1 MKKAENAK
9 YFLGLDV
16 GTDSVGYAVTD
27 EQYHLLKFKGEPMW
41 GATLFDA
48 ASTSADRRTFRS
60 ARRRLDRRQQRVQ
73 LLSELFAGEI
83 AKIDPN
89 FFIRRKE
96 SALFPED
103 SQFGPN
109 IFAGDGITGEEY
121 HNKYPTIHHLLLD
134 LMKSAEPHDI
144 RLIYIA
150 CAWLVAHRGHFLL
163 DIPSDNVNDVKNF
176 GKVYQNFLDYI
187 HENDYVLP
195 WSEDIPSQT
204 ILSIMQE
211 SAGITKK
218 AERFRA
224 ELFDSSK
231 KLKGEKEYCAGFPL
245 ALEPFI
251 SLLAG
256 GKVSPA
262 ALFDNEAYAEV
273 EKISLS
279 MEPDEYERI
288 VSSLDT
294 DADIIHKLRA
304 MYECAQ
310 LVSVL
315 DGVEDISE
323 AKVKVYNQHQK
334 DLKYLKLFVK
344 KYCPEKY
351 NEIFRDVVKVD
362 NQGRGNYVS
371 FSRNTKAIKREE
383 YPDVKF
389 ATKVGFSEFLLNRVK
404 GISVSEEDA
413 PAYEDMLRRLELYT
427 FLPKQID
434 GDNRLIPQ
442 QLYRAELEEI
452 LGHASQYT
460 PLLSEVD
467 ADGLSIKD
475 KIVAIFDFKI
485 PYFVG
490 PLNPNAMVGKNE
502 KAWIERKAGALGPIL
517 PWNFA
522 EKIDFDKSEAAF
534 IRRMTNQCTYLPMES
549 VLPDNS
555 LLYERFKALNILNGL
570 KVNGVGIPVEV
581 KQELYTE
588 LLEKRASVGM
598 KQIKDY
604 LMQHCY
610 MGRDDE
616 LSGIDATVKFNL
628 KAYHTFKN
636 MLDKGIL
643 SFNDAEETIEHMAFT
658 EDKPRFRKWLKS
670 RFPDLCD
677 ADINYIVQHRLKEFG
692 RLSQRFL
699 SGIYGTQKDSDGEA
713 HTIIEMLWETNE
725 NLMQLLSDRYT
736 FAETVHELCE
746 AYYTENPA
754 SLDKRLSEMYVS
766 NAVKRP
772 IFRTFDIVK
781 DVVKA
786 MGCAPS
792 KIFVEMARGGTPEQ
806 KGKRT
811 QSRKEQLLAWYK
823 NCKGTLANEAK
834 QFEEQLKEMGALA
847 DNKLQDKKLFLYYL
861 QMGKCAYSG
870 EAIELSKLAS
880 ADYNIDHIYPQAF
893 VKDDSLLN
901 NLVLVKSDLN
911 GRKKDIYPVNE
922 DIRHKMQSVWFGWME
937 SGLLTKEKY
946 NRLVRS
952 TPFTDDEKMGF
963 INRQL
968 VETRQSSKVIATLL
982 QEHFPDAEIVYV
994 KAGMVSEFRQEFK
1007 MIKCRSVNDMHHAKD
1022 AYLNIVVGNV
1032 YHERFTKKWFCLS
1045 DEYNVQVK
1053 RIFVKPHSHKDV
1065 CYWRGE
1071 DDLALV
1077 RKTMGKNAAH
1087 LTRFAYCKKHGQSGG
1102 LFDQQPQK
1110 AKDGLIPLK
1119 AGLSTEKYGG
1129 YNKATASFFILA
1141 QFCNKKKTEIMFVPI
1156 PAMNMASFSEN
1167 PDDCVKEQISSILG
1181 IIPNDLKLLLNGHP
1195 LKIGASISLDGL
1207 CVTLSGKGSG
1217 GKVVLLSPITPLIL
1231 SYEDESYIKAIENV
1245 LNKRKT
1251 NKNYLP
1257 DADHDGISKEKN
1269 LHMYDKVAEKLSS
1282 WPFNKLPCN
1291 PYEQIA
1297 KCEARSKFK
1306 AADPVEQITLL
1317 MGMIQLIA
1325 GKAKKCDLKL
1335 IGGAPGAGGI
1345 ALNSKLSNWCGKYD
1359 DVRIID
1365 SSASGLFSTQG
1376 KNLLSFL

>member
-1 MKKAENAK
+1 MKRTENAK

-109 IFAGDGITGEEY
+109 IFAEDGITDEEY
-121 HNKYPTIHHLLLD
+121 HDKYPTIHHLLLN
-134 LMKSAEPHDI
+134 LMKSDEPHDI

-195 WSEDIPSQT
+195 WDEDIPSQT

-211 SAGITKK
+211 SAGVTKK
-218 AERFRA
+218 TERLRA
-224 ELFDSSK
+224 ELFGSSK

-304 MYECAQ
+304 LYECAQ

-323 AKVKVYNQHQK
+323 AKVKVYDQHQK

-383 YPDVKF
+383 YPNVKF
-389 ATKVGFSEFLLNRVK
+389 VTKVGFSEFLLNRVK
-404 GISVSEEDA
+404 GISVSEEDI

-442 QLYRAELEEI
+442 QLYRAELSEI
-452 LGHASQYT
+452 LSHASRYT

-475 KIVAIFDFKI
+475 KIVSIFDFKI

-502 KAWIERKAGALGPIL
+502 KAWIERKAGAIGPIL
-517 PWNFA
+517 PWNFT

-555 LLYERFKALNILNGL
+555 LLYEKFKALNILNGL

-610 MGRDDE
+610 MRRDDE

-677 ADINYIVQHRLKEFG
+677 ADINYIAQHRLKEFG

-699 SGIYGTQKDSDGEA
+699 SGIYGTVKGSDGEA
-713 HTIIEMLWETNE
+713 HTIIEMMWETNE

-736 FAETVHELCE
+736 FAETIHELCA

-1007 MIKCRSVNDMHHAKD
+1007 MIKCRPVNDIHHAKD

-1053 RIFVKPHSHKDV
+1053 RIFEKPHSHREA
-1065 CYWRGE
+1065 CYWRGK

-1077 RKTMGKNAAH
+1077 RKTMGKNAIH
-1087 LTRFAYCKKHGQSGG
+1087 LTRFAYCKRHGQSGG

-1119 AGLSTEKYGG
+1119 AGLPTEKYGG

-1141 QFCNKKKTEIMFVPI
+1141 QFYNKKKSEIMFVPI
-1156 PAMNMASFSEN
+1156 PAMEMASFVAN
-1167 PDDCVKEQISSILG
+1167 PEDCVKEQISSILG
-1181 IIPNDLKLLLNGHP
+1181 VIPSDLKLLLNGHP
-1195 LKIGASISLDGL
+1195 LKIGTSISIDGL
-1207 CVTLSGKGSG
+1207 HVTLSGKGSG

-1231 SYEDESYIKAIENV
+1231 SYEDELYVKAIENV

-1251 NKNYLP
+1251 NKNYIP
-1257 DADHDGISKEKN
+1257 DADNDGISKEKN
-1269 LHMYDKVAEKLSS
+1269 LRMYDKVSEKLSS
-1282 WPFNKLPCN
+1282 WPFNKLPCT

-1297 KCEARSKFK
+1297 ECEARSKFE
-1306 AADPVEQITLL
+1306 AADPVEQISLL

-1345 ALNSKLSNWCGKYD
+1345 ALSSKLSNWHGKYH

-1365 SSASGLFSTQG
+1365 SSASGLFSTQS

>member
-109 IFAGDGITGEEY
+109 IFAGDGITDEEY

-134 LMKSAEPHDI
+134 LMKSDEPHDI

-195 WSEDIPSQT
+195 WDEDIPSQT

-218 AERFRA
+218 TERLRA
-224 ELFDSSK
+224 ELFGSSK

-262 ALFDNEAYAEV
+262 ALFGNEAYAEV

-323 AKVKVYNQHQK
+323 AKVKVYDQHQK

-362 NQGRGNYVS
+362 KQGRGNYVS

-389 ATKVGFSEFLLNRVK
+389 VTKVGFSEFLLNRVK

-413 PAYEDMLRRLELYT
+413 PAYEDMLHRLELYT

-452 LGHASQYT
+452 LSHASQYT

-475 KIVAIFDFKI
+475 KIVSIFDFKI

-502 KAWIERKAGALGPIL
+502 KAWIERKAGAIGPIL
-517 PWNFA
+517 PWNFT

-610 MGRDDE
+610 MRRDDE

-643 SFNDAEETIEHMAFT
+643 SFDDAEETIEHMAFT

-677 ADINYIVQHRLKEFG
+677 ADINYIAQHRLKEFG

-713 HTIIEMLWETNE
+713 HTIIEMMWETNE

-736 FAETVHELCE
+736 FAETIHELCA

-922 DIRHKMQSVWFGWME
+922 NIRHKMQSVWFGWME

-1077 RKTMGKNAAH
+1077 RKTMGKNAVH

-1119 AGLSTEKYGG
+1119 AGLPTEKYGG

-1156 PAMNMASFSEN
+1156 PAMNMASFVAN
-1167 PDDCVKEQISSILG
+1167 PEDCVKEQISSILG
-1181 IIPNDLKLLLNGHP
+1181 IIPSDLKLLLNGHP
-1195 LKIGASISLDGL
+1195 LKIGTSISIDGL
-1207 CVTLSGKGSG
+1207 RVTLSGKGSG
-1217 GKVVLLSPITPLIL
+1217 GKAVLLSPITPLIL

-1269 LHMYDKVAEKLSS
+1269 LRIYDKVAEKLSS

-1297 KCEARSKFK
+1297 ECEARSKFE
-1306 AADPVEQITLL
+1306 AADPVEQISLL
-1317 MGMIQLIA
+1317 MGMIQLIS

>member
-1 MKKAENAK
+1 MKESKNAK

-48 ASTSADRRTFRS
+48 ASTSADRRAFRS

-89 FFIRRKE
+89 FFIRRNE

-109 IFAGDGITGEEY
+109 IFAGDGITDEEY
-121 HNKYPTIHHLLLD
+121 HKKYPTIHHLLLD
-134 LMKSAEPHDI
+134 LMKSDEPHDI

-211 SAGITKK
+211 SVGITKK
-218 AERFRA
+218 TERLRV
-224 ELFDSSK
+224 ELFGSSK

-245 ALEPFI
+245 AIEPFI

-323 AKVKVYNQHQK
+323 AKVKVYDQHQK
-334 DLKYLKLFVK
+334 DLKHLKLFVK

-362 NQGRGNYVS
+362 KQGRGNYVS

-389 ATKVGFSEFLLNRVK
+389 VTKVGFSEFLLNRVK
-404 GISVSEEDA
+404 GISVSEEDT

-442 QLYRAELEEI
+442 QLYRAELTEI
-452 LGHASQYT
+452 LSHASQYT

-475 KIVAIFDFKI
+475 KIVSIFDFKI

-502 KAWIERKAGALGPIL
+502 KAWIERKAGAIGPIF
-517 PWNFA
+517 PWNFT

-677 ADINYIVQHRLKEFG
+677 ADINYIAQHRLKEFG

-699 SGIYGTQKDSDGEA
+699 SGIYGTVKGSDGEA
-713 HTIIEMLWETNE
+713 HTIIEMMWETNE

-786 MGCAPS
+786 MGCAPT

-811 QSRKEQLLAWYK
+811 QSRKEQLLALYK
-823 NCKGTLANEAK
+823 GIKTNEAR
-834 QFEEQLKEMGALA
+834 ELEAQLNEMGASA

-968 VETRQSSKVIATLL
+968 VATRQSSKVIATLL

-1032 YHERFTKKWFCLS
+1032 YHERFTKKWFRLS

-1053 RIFVKPHSHKDV
+1053 RIFEKPHSHREV
-1065 CYWRGE
+1065 CYWRGK

-1077 RKTMGKNAAH
+1077 RKTMSKNAIH
-1087 LTRFAYCKKHGQSGG
+1087 LTRFAYCKRHGQSGG

-1119 AGLSTEKYGG
+1119 VGLPTEKYGG

-1141 QFCNKKKTEIMFVPI
+1141 QFYNKKKSEIMFVPI
-1156 PAMNMASFSEN
+1156 PAMKMTAFVAN
-1167 PDDCVKEQISSILG
+1167 PEDCVKEQISSILG
-1181 IIPNDLKLLLNGHP
+1181 IIPSDLKLLLNGHP
-1195 LKIGASISLDGL
+1195 LKIGTSISLDGL
-1207 CVTLSGKGSG
+1207 CVTLSGKRSG
-1217 GKVVLLSPITPLIL
+1217 GQAVILSPITPLIL
-1231 SYEDESYIKAIENV
+1231 SYEDESYVKAIENV
-1245 LNKRKT
+1245 LNKRKI

-1257 DADHDGISKEKN
+1257 DADHDGISKDKN
-1269 LHMYDKVAEKLSS
+1269 LRMYDKVAEKLST

-1291 PYEQIA
+1291 QYEQIA
-1297 KCEARSKFK
+1297 KCEARSKFE
-1306 AADPVEQITLL
+1306 AADPVEQISFL

-1345 ALNSKLSNWCGKYD
+1345 ALSSKLSNWRGKYD
-1359 DVRIID
+1359 DVRIIN
-1365 SSASGLFSTQG
+1365 SSASGLFST
-1376 KNLLSFL
+1376 KSENFLSLL

>member
-1 MKKAENAK
+1 MKRTENAK

-48 ASTSADRRTFRS
+48 ASTSADRRMFRS

-109 IFAGDGITGEEY
+109 IFAGDGITDEEY
-121 HNKYPTIHHLLLD
+121 HKKYPTIHHLLLD
-134 LMKSAEPHDI
+134 LMKSDEPHDI

-195 WSEDIPSQT
+195 WDEDIPSQT

-218 AERFRA
+218 TERLRA
-224 ELFDSSK
+224 ELFGSSK

-256 GKVSPA
+256 GKVSPT
-262 ALFDNEAYAEV
+262 ALFGNEAYAEV

-323 AKVKVYNQHQK
+323 AKVKVYDQHQK

-389 ATKVGFSEFLLNRVK
+389 VTKVGFSEFLLNRVK
-404 GISVSEEDA
+404 GISVSEEDI

-427 FLPKQID
+427 FLPKQND

-442 QLYRAELEEI
+442 QLYRAELSEI
-452 LGHASQYT
+452 LSHASRYT
-460 PLLSEVD
+460 PLLSEID

-475 KIVAIFDFKI
+475 KIISIFDFKI

-502 KAWIERKAGALGPIL
+502 KAWIERKAGAIGPIL
-517 PWNFA
+517 PWNFT

-610 MGRDDE
+610 MRRDDE

-636 MLDKGIL
+636 MLDKGII

-677 ADINYIVQHRLKEFG
+677 ADINYIAQHRLKEFG

-699 SGIYGTQKDSDGEA
+699 SGIYGTQKGSDGEA
-713 HTIIEMLWETNE
+713 NTIIEMMWETNE

-736 FAETVHELCE
+736 FAETIHELCA

-861 QMGKCAYSG
+861 QMGKCAYSD

-901 NLVLVKSDLN
+901 NLVLVKSDIN

-922 DIRHKMQSVWFGWME
+922 NIRHKMQSVWFGWME

-952 TPFTDDEKMGF
+952 SPFTDAEKIGF

-1077 RKTMGKNAAH
+1077 RKTMCKNAVH
-1087 LTRFAYCKKHGQSGG
+1087 LTRFAYCKKHGQNGG

-1129 YNKATASFFILA
+1129 YNKTTASFFVLA
-1141 QFCNKKKTEIMFVPI
+1141 QFCNKKKTEIIFVPI
-1156 PAMNMASFSEN
+1156 PAMNMASFVAN
-1167 PDDCVKEQISSILG
+1167 PEDCVKEQISSILG
-1181 IIPNDLKLLLNGHP
+1181 IIPSDLKLLLNGHP
-1195 LKIGASISLDGL
+1195 LKIGTSISIDGL
-1207 CVTLSGKGSG
+1207 HVTLSGKGSG

-1231 SYEDESYIKAIENV
+1231 SYEDESYVKAIENV

-1257 DADHDGISKEKN
+1257 DANHDGISKEKN
-1269 LHMYDKVAEKLSS
+1269 LRIYDKVAEKLSS

-1297 KCEARSKFK
+1297 KCEARNKFE

-1325 GKAKKCDLKL
+1325 GKAKRCDLKL

-1345 ALNSKLSNWCGKYD
+1345 ALSSKLSNWRGKYD
-1359 DVRIID
+1359 DVRIIN
-1365 SSASGLFSTQG
+1365 SSASGLFST
-1376 KNLLSFL
+1376 KSENFLSLL